1 MIQKK
6 ISLDNQDDYGPFV
19 APDMPTKTKDGLQMK
34 VGQGTQG
41 DYEGG
46 LAQALY
52 HSIDEG
58 KTWSFVKIIHHK
70 N

>member
-1 MIQKK
+1 
-6 ISLDNQDDYGPFV
+6 
-19 APDMPTKTKDGLQMK
+19 MPTKTKDGLQMK

-41 DYEGG
+41 DYESGF
-46 LAQALY
+46 AQALY